1 MKSSLAA
8 VDGVELPYTVEG
20 TGMPTLVTCDAVVAQ
35 RAFSQKLRE
44 HLQFVFMEPRV
55 GLKYEQ
61 SVDYSAITMDTI
73 VRDIERV
80 REHLGLEN
88 IAVVGHSTCGILAL
102 EYARRYP
109 ENVSNVIMIGTPPG
123 WTVDM
128 TAASDEYWY
137 AHASEDRKAVL
148 SQNEGA
154 LSEDSLKQL
163 TPSEAQW
170 ARYMA
175 HTPKYWHDPRYDASS
190 LIEGQYWNVEGWGHF
205 FGVIMAD
212 YDITTGGEIGVPTFL
227 ALGRHD
233 YVVPPVLWDDVR
245 GRFPTLSQVVFEKS
259 GHYPHLEEQALFDQ
273 VLLEWIRSH

>member
-1 MKSSLAA
+1 MKSSLVD
-8 VDGVELPYTVEG
+8 VDGVELPCTVEG
-20 TGMPTLVTCDAVVAQ
+20 TGMPTLVTCDVVMAQ

-55 GLKYEQ
+55 GLEYEQ
-61 SVDYSAITMDTI
+61 SVDYSTITMDT
-73 VRDIERV
+73 VVGDIERV
-80 REHLGLEN
+80 REQLRLEN
-88 IAVVGHSTCGILAL
+88 IAVVGHSIGGILAF

-109 ENVSNVIMIGTPPG
+109 ANVSHVVMIATPPG
-123 WTVDM
+123 WTADT
-128 TAASDEYWY
+128 TAASDEYWDS
-137 AHASEDRKAVL
+137 HASEDRKAVL

-175 HTPKYWHDPRYDASS
+175 YTPKYWHNPRYDTSW
-190 LIEGQYWNVEGWGHF
+190 LFDGQNWNVEGWGHF

-212 YDITTGGEIGVPTFL
+212 YDITAGGEIGVPIFL

-233 YVVPPVLWDDVR
+233 YVVPPTLWNDMHS
-245 GRFPTLSQVVFEKS
+245 RFPTLTHVVFEKS
-259 GHYPHLEEQALFDQ
+259 GHFPHLEEQALFDQ